1 MTRYM
6 PSVSGRLSTVFVV
19 GIVVLLVAS
28 SVGQP
33 LLLSYVRTG
42 SMAPTLD
49 SGDGFV
55 AVPTAIA
62 GSPAEGD
69 VIIYRAQELN
79 GGGLTTHRVV
89 RETERGYVTQ
99 GDANPFTDQSAGEP
113 PVRRQQVVAIGL
125 EVGGGVL
132 AIPGLGTGVTAVRQS
147 TSDLLDRLG
156 LSVFDGSGLWVGAAA
171 AGLVLLLFGGR
182 GKGRGRTRPADRD
195 RDLDRTPTLSV
206 RNIALLGA
214 AVVVVAATASMVLPL
229 GPAQYDVVS
238 AESDLPGPRVI
249 PAGESETTTYSVPA
263 GRLFPIQYY
272 VEPGS
277 DAVGVENASGVVQPG
292 STANVSVT
300 LSVPPELGYYRR
312 YVDVRRYPVVVPS
325 GSIDALYR
333 VHPLAPVAAI
343 DALAAAPFLLVAWV
357 VSPRRKPSGSAG
369 ASEKRVRNSGS
380 R

>member
-1 MTRYM
+1 M
-6 PSVSGRLSTVFVV
+6 PSVTGRLSTAVV
-19 GIVVLLVAS
+19 VVAVILLVAS

-33 LLLSYVRTG
+33 LLLSYVRSG

-62 GSPAEGD
+62 GPPEEGD

-89 RETERGYVTQ
+89 RENDHGYVTQ

-125 EVGGGVL
+125 EVGGSVL
-132 AIPGLGTGVTAVRQS
+132 AIPALGTGVTAVRES
-147 TSDLLDRLG
+147 TSDLIGRLG
-156 LSVFDGSGLWVGAAA
+156 FSSLDGSRLWLGAAA
-171 AGLVLLLFGGR
+171 AGVVLLLFGGR
-182 GKGRGRTRPADRD
+182 GNARGRRPENRD
-195 RDLDRTPTLSV
+195 RDLDRRVLLSV
-206 RNIALLGA
+206 RNVALLAA

-229 GPAQYDVVS
+229 GPVQYDVVS

-249 PAGESETTTYSVPA
+249 PAGESETTTYRVPG
-263 GRLFPIQYY
+263 GRLFPTRYY

-277 DAVGVENASGVVQPG
+277 DAVAVGTASGVVRPG
-292 STANVSVT
+292 ENENVSVT
-300 LSVPPELGYYRR
+300 LSAPPELGYYRR
-312 YVDVRRYPVVVPS
+312 YVDVRRYPMVVPPAT
-325 GSIDALYR
+325 IDALYR
-333 VHPLAPVAAI
+333 VHPLMPVFVL
-343 DALAAAPFLLVAWV
+343 DAGAAAPFLLVALV
-357 VSPRRKPSGSAG
+357 ASPRRKPSGSAG
-369 ASEKRVRNSGS
+369 TSGTRVRGSG